1 MDAMMMAATPGLC
14 AGGIV
19 LAWWI
24 LASPYLI
31 LRSLLRRRPLDRRM
45 AQNQVRRHRQR
56 SQPQLVP
63 LRLVPANPN
72 GGSRS
77 RSLRHI

>member
-31 LRSLLRRRPLDRRM
+31 FQRLFLPRPLVRRM
-45 AQNQVRRHRQR
+45 AQNQGRRHRQR
-56 SQPQLVP
+56 MQP
-63 LRLVPANPN
+63 RLVLAAPPN
-72 GGSRS
+72 GNHS
-77 RSLRHI
+77 RSLRHT